1 MGNPEQ
7 KVINPFGKSDWE
19 GVGVE
24 PDLKVRAADAL
35 TTAVK
40 MAEVSL
46 EKK

>member
-1 MGNPEQ
+1 MGIPEQ
-7 KVINPFGKSDWE
+7 KVINPIGKSNW
-19 GVGVE
+19 GGGVE